1 MGGPPGAPPGPGLP
15 APETVLSWRLLAA
28 ALVLDLAVG
37 DPDFAWHPVRLM
49 GAWIRMLEDWAR
61 ASAGSLALR
70 GCGVALLNVG
80 GFWLMGWLL
89 LRSAAWA
96 DGSLGWGPWL
106 RRGMEGAMLWS
117 CLGVRSMVSHALEVL
132 RPLEQGD
139 VAAAR
144 RAVARIVGRD
154 TVDLDAAGIC
164 RACLESV
171 AESLGDGVV
180 APLFFAALAG
190 APAALA
196 YRAANTADSMIGHR
210 DTRYAELG
218 WASARLDD
226 LLNWIPARLA
236 ALCAALAA
244 LPLGLA
250 PGRALRTA
258 WNDGPGQP
266 SPNSG
271 WPEGAFAGAL
281 GVQLGGPCR
290 YRGDVTIK
298 AFLGPPLHPVD
309 AAAGRRA
316 LALFL
321 AATAVCLA
329 LLAGVAQLAQFLPP
343 PL

>member
-1 MGGPPGAPPGPGLP
+1 MM
-15 APETVLSWRLLAA
+15 LAA
-28 ALVLDLAVG
+28 LALDLLIG

-49 GAWIRMLEDWAR
+49 GAWIHFLEDWAR
-61 ASAGSLALR
+61 STKAWPTLRGSALAL
-70 GCGVALLNVG
+70 ANVG
-80 GFWLMGWLL
+80 GVWLL
-89 LRSAAWA
+89 GWGLLWVAAWV
-96 DGSLGWGPWL
+96 DGSMGWGPWL
-106 RRGMEGAMLWS
+106 RRGLEGAMLWS
-117 CLGVRSMVSHALEVL
+117 CLGVRSMLSHALDVL

-154 TVDLDAAGIC
+154 VTDLDAAGVC

-196 YRAANTADSMIGHR
+196 YRAANTADSMIGHQ
-210 DTRYAELG
+210 DARYAQLG

-236 ALCAALAA
+236 AFCAAVAS

-250 PGRALRTA
+250 PWRALRTA
-258 WNDGPGQP
+258 VMDGPGQP

-281 GVQLGGPCR
+281 GVQLGGPSR
-290 YRGDVTIK
+290 YRGEAVIK
-298 AFLGPPLHPVD
+298 AFLGTPLQAVSP
-309 AAAGRRA
+309 ALGRRA
-316 LALFL
+316 LALFV
-321 AATAVCLA
+321 AATLVCVA
-329 LLAGVAQLAQFLPP
+329 LLACLARLI
-343 PL
+343 PLITWPGA

>member
-1 MGGPPGAPPGPGLP
+1 M
-15 APETVLSWRLLAA
+15 
-28 ALVLDLAVG
+28 
-37 DPDFAWHPVRLM
+37 
-49 GAWIRMLEDWAR
+49 
-61 ASAGSLALR
+61 
-70 GCGVALLNVG
+70 
-80 GFWLMGWLL
+80 
-89 LRSAAWA
+89 
-96 DGSLGWGPWL
+96 
-106 RRGMEGAMLWS
+106 
-117 CLGVRSMVSHALEVL
+117 RSMCTHALDVL

-154 TVDLDAAGIC
+154 TADLDAAGVC

-210 DTRYAELG
+210 DPRYAELG

-226 LLNWIPARLA
+226 VLNWIPARLA
-236 ALCAALAA
+236 ALCTAFAA

-250 PGRALRTA
+250 PWRSLRTA
-258 WNDGPGQP
+258 WTDGPLQP

-271 WPEGAFAGAL
+271 WPEAAFAGAL
-281 GVQLGGPCR
+281 GVQLGGPLR
-290 YRGDVTIK
+290 YRGEAVIK
-298 AFLGPPLHPVD
+298 AFLGPPLRSLDP
-309 AAAGRRA
+309 AMGRKA

-321 AATAVCLA
+321 AATLVCVGLLA
-329 LLAGVAQLAQFLPP
+329 LSGQMARGLFHP
-343 PL
+343 